1 MASSRRSIASRRS
14 RPVRESAARRRGR
27 TGRGGSREGRG
38 GGSWMAYAVV
48 VGAGALGI
56 MVASALGAGEL
67 MAGGVLG
74 YMAYRM
80 TQNRVTPARALMEGV
95 QFGQGQPPVHA

>member
-27 TGRGGSREGRG
+27 TGRGGSRG
-38 GGSWMAYAVV
+38 GGSWLAYAAA